1 MDVKLIHS
9 LVRIMKRA
17 ELTELEIDN
26 AQEGLRVHL
35 KRGGGETSSPPLV
48 NVMQGGGGAP
58 VPTVQPTAAPAV
70 PAADAAPA
78 ASGSTPPPGVEEF
91 KSPMVGTFYRSSS
104 PDSDP
109 YVSAGSKVNAESTV
123 CILEAMKVMNEIKA
137 EFNGTIVEVLVEN
150 AEPVEFGQPLF
161 WIRKG
166 S

>member
-9 LVRIMKRA
+9 LVRIMKRN

-35 KRGGGETSSPPLV
+35 KRGTGEPGTPPLV
-48 NVMQGGGGAP
+48 NVMQGGGSP
-58 VPTVQPTAAPAV
+58 VPNVQPAAPLNQ
-70 PAADAAPA
+70 AAPEAPA
-78 ASGSTPPPGVEEF
+78 AGIGSVPPPGVEEF
-91 KSPMVGTFYRSSS
+91 KSPMVGTFYRSAS
-104 PDSDP
+104 PESDP
-109 YVSAGSKVNAESTV
+109 FVSAGGKVNPESTV

-137 EFNGTIVEVLVEN
+137 EFTGSIVEVLVEN

>member
-1 MDVKLIHS
+1 
-9 LVRIMKRA
+9 MKRA
-17 ELTELEIDN
+17 ELTELEIDD

-35 KRGGGETSSPPLV
+35 KRGGGEQSAPPLV
-48 NVMQGGGGAP
+48 NVLQGGAGSP
-58 VPTVQPTAAPAV
+58 VPTIQPTAV
-70 PAADAAPA
+70 PAAAHGAPAPA
-78 ASGSTPPPGVEEF
+78 AGGALPPGVEEF

-104 PDSDP
+104 PDADP
-109 YVSAGSKVNAESTV
+109 YVSPGTKVNAESTV

-137 EFNGTIVEVLVEN
+137 EFSGTIVEVLVEN